1 MKKSK
6 WTKVASERSE
16 HSHLRLYKQVCHHL
30 DSSYTQN
37 LFKVPTH
44 RPLTKKLPHCK
55 WDWLDIACLSCSTA
69 TSSPQRKQFEA
80 TRLLE
85 RGVL

>member
-30 DSSYTQN
+30 DSSYTLN

-55 WDWLDIACLSCSTA
+55 RGLARHCLPLVLCCDVLPSE
-69 TSSPQRKQFEA
+69 EA
-80 TRLLE
+80 IRSHTPA
-85 RGVL
+85 

>member
-30 DSSYTQN
+30 DSSYTLN

-55 WDWLDIACLSCSTA
+55 RDWLDIACLSCSAA

-85 RGVL
+85 RGVF

>member
-30 DSSYTQN
+30 DSSYTLN

-44 RPLTKKLPHCK
+44 
-55 WDWLDIACLSCSTA
+55 AST
-69 TSSPQRKQFEA
+69 TD
-80 TRLLE
+80 
-85 RGVL
+85 